1 MSKNKTSGLLRLFVV
16 MAVLFTV
23 SVQAQF
29 ATMNKIL
36 DRTAERRQANKDLSK
51 ITLDGKKFLLI
62 RDFPDHTERNF
73 ISVNGDQ
80 LTFVEVFDDKQTGQS
95 SSNVFSGDVVRTRH
109 NMISLRQISLKVK
122 ELDSRSRRHCSW
134 WFVTKLCTLRI
145 SIPEITGQKRALL
158 NRNN

>member
-1 MSKNKTSGLLRLFVV
+1 MSKNKTSGLLRLLLV
-16 MAVLFTV
+16 MAVFFAV

-36 DRTAERRQANKDLSK
+36 DRTAERRHANKDLSR

-109 NMISLRQISLKVK
+109 NMISLRADKLEGERIGLPLTKTLQLVVRDKTLYLK
-122 ELDSRSRRHCSW
+122 DIH
-134 WFVTKLCTLRI
+134 
-145 SIPEITGQKRALL
+145 TGDYWTEESPAKQK
-158 NRNN
+158 

>member
-1 MSKNKTSGLLRLFVV
+1 MSKNKTSGLLRLFLV
-16 MAVLFTV
+16 MAVFFAV

-36 DRTAERRQANKDLSK
+36 DRTAERRHANKDLSR
-51 ITLDGKKFLLI
+51 ITLDGKKFVLI

-109 NMISLRQISLKVK
+109 NMISLRADKLEGERIGLPLTKTLQLVVRDKTLYLKDIHTGDYWTEV
-122 ELDSRSRRHCSW
+122 SP
-134 WFVTKLCTLRI
+134 TK
-145 SIPEITGQKRALL
+145 QK
-158 NRNN
+158 

>member
-1 MSKNKTSGLLRLFVV
+1 MSKNKTSGLLRLFLV
-16 MAVLFTV
+16 MAVFFAV

-36 DRTAERRQANKDLSK
+36 DRTAERRHANKDLSR

-109 NMISLRQISLKVK
+109 NMISLRADKLEGERIGLPLTKTLQLVVRDKTLYLK
-122 ELDSRSRRHCSW
+122 DIH
-134 WFVTKLCTLRI
+134 
-145 SIPEITGQKRALL
+145 TGDYWTEESPAKQK
-158 NRNN
+158 

>member
-36 DRTAERRQANKDLSK
+36 DRTAERRQANKDLRK

-109 NMISLRQISLKVK
+109 NMISLRADKLEGERIGLPLTKTLQLVVRDKTLYLK
-122 ELDSRSRRHCSW
+122 DIH
-134 WFVTKLCTLRI
+134 
-145 SIPEITGQKRALL
+145 TGDYWTEESPAKQK
-158 NRNN
+158 

>member
-1 MSKNKTSGLLRLFVV
+1 MSKNKTSGLLRLFLV
-16 MAVLFTV
+16 MAVFFAV

-36 DRTAERRQANKDLSK
+36 DRTAERRQANKDLSR

-109 NMISLRQISLKVK
+109 NMISLRADKLEGERIGLPLTKTLQLVVRDKTLYLK
-122 ELDSRSRRHCSW
+122 DIH
-134 WFVTKLCTLRI
+134 
-145 SIPEITGQKRALL
+145 TGDYWTEESPAKKK
-158 NRNN
+158 

>member
-1 MSKNKTSGLLRLFVV
+1 MSKNKTSGLLRLFLV
-16 MAVLFTV
+16 MAVFFAV

-36 DRTAERRQANKDLSK
+36 DRTAERRQANKDLSR

-109 NMISLRQISLKVK
+109 NMISLRADKLEGERIGLPLTKTLQLVVRDKTLYLK
-122 ELDSRSRRHCSW
+122 DIH
-134 WFVTKLCTLRI
+134 
-145 SIPEITGQKRALL
+145 TGDYWTEESPAKQK
-158 NRNN
+158 

>member
-36 DRTAERRQANKDLSK
+36 DRTAERRQANKDLSR

-109 NMISLRQISLKVK
+109 NMISLRADKLEGERIGLPLTKTLQLVVRDKNLYLK
-122 ELDSRSRRHCSW
+122 DIH
-134 WFVTKLCTLRI
+134 
-145 SIPEITGQKRALL
+145 TGDYWTEESPAKQK
-158 NRNN
+158 

>member
-1 MSKNKTSGLLRLFVV
+1 MRLFVV

-109 NMISLRQISLKVK
+109 NMISLRADKLEGERIGLPLTKTLQLVVRDKTLYLK
-122 ELDSRSRRHCSW
+122 DIH
-134 WFVTKLCTLRI
+134 
-145 SIPEITGQKRALL
+145 TGDYWTEESPAKQK
-158 NRNN
+158 

>member
-1 MSKNKTSGLLRLFVV
+1 MSKNKTSGLLRLFLV
-16 MAVLFTV
+16 MAVFFAV

-36 DRTAERRQANKDLSK
+36 DRTAERRQANEDLSR

-109 NMISLRQISLKVK
+109 NMISLRADKLEGERIGLPLTKTLQLVVRDKTLYLK
-122 ELDSRSRRHCSW
+122 DIH
-134 WFVTKLCTLRI
+134 
-145 SIPEITGQKRALL
+145 TGDYWTEESPAKQK
-158 NRNN
+158 

>member
-1 MSKNKTSGLLRLFVV
+1 MLRLFVV

-62 RDFPDHTERNF
+62 RDFPDHTERSF

-109 NMISLRQISLKVK
+109 NMISLRADKLEGERIGLPLTKTLQLVVRDKTLYLK
-122 ELDSRSRRHCSW
+122 DIH
-134 WFVTKLCTLRI
+134 
-145 SIPEITGQKRALL
+145 TGDYWTEESPAKQK
-158 NRNN
+158 

>member
-36 DRTAERRQANKDLSK
+36 DRTAERRHANKDLSR

-109 NMISLRQISLKVK
+109 NMISLRADKLEGERIGLPLTKTLQLVVRDKTLYLK
-122 ELDSRSRRHCSW
+122 DIH
-134 WFVTKLCTLRI
+134 
-145 SIPEITGQKRALL
+145 TGDYWTEESPAKQK
-158 NRNN
+158 

>member
-1 MSKNKTSGLLRLFVV
+1 MSKNKTSGVLRLFLV
-16 MAVLFTV
+16 MAVFFAV

-36 DRTAERRQANKDLSK
+36 DRTAERRHANKDLSR

-109 NMISLRQISLKVK
+109 NMISLRADKLEGERIGLPLTKTLQLVVRDKTLYLK
-122 ELDSRSRRHCSW
+122 DIH
-134 WFVTKLCTLRI
+134 
-145 SIPEITGQKRALL
+145 TGDYWTEESPAKQK
-158 NRNN
+158 

>member
-109 NMISLRQISLKVK
+109 NMISLRADKLEGERIGLPLTKTLQLVVRDKTLYLK
-122 ELDSRSRRHCSW
+122 DIH
-134 WFVTKLCTLRI
+134 
-145 SIPEITGQKRALL
+145 TGDYWTEESPAKQK
-158 NRNN
+158 

>member
-1 MSKNKTSGLLRLFVV
+1 MSKNKTSGLLRLFLV
-16 MAVLFTV
+16 MAVFFAV

-36 DRTAERRQANKDLSK
+36 DRTAERRHANKDLSR

-109 NMISLRQISLKVK
+109 NMISLRADKLEGERIGLPLTKTLKLVVRDK
-122 ELDSRSRRHCSW
+122 
-134 WFVTKLCTLRI
+134 TLYLKDI
-145 SIPEITGQKRALL
+145 HTGDYWTEESPAKQK
-158 NRNN
+158 